1 MEIHIQEAAMDL
13 GILPS
18 VLIRR
23 IEEGEL
29 TGRKQGRI
37 WYVELPEKATELA
50 PVKSQLA
57 KVDQTEVAEKDPP
70 SNELI
75 EILRKQSKTQAD
87 QINIKDRQIQ
97 ELHFLLQQSLRNRRN
112 GWWPFS
118 R

>member
-1 MEIHIQEAAMDL
+1 MEITIQKAAMDL

-37 WYVELPEKATELA
+37 WYVDLPEKERELA
-50 PVKSQLA
+50 TTKTKLVKADQEELA
-57 KVDQTEVAEKDPP
+57 EPEPP
-70 SNELI
+70 SRELI
-75 EILRKQSKTQAD
+75 ETLRKQSETQAN
-87 QINIKDRQIQ
+87 QINIKDRQIR

-112 GWWPFS
+112 HWWPFS